1 MVLNVLTLDLDCLA
15 AVLPWIW
22 FEFLGFFG
30 FLEDAN
36 LGFGLL
42 LGFWDWI
49 WISFGLDW
57 IGNPK
62 VELGGILP
70 LEPLGDLLLP
80 KQLPI
85 LTMQHSPLST
95 ITRLFLPGATQ
106 HSVREK

>member
-1 MVLNVLTLDLDCLA
+1 MVLNTLTLDLDCFV

-42 LGFWDWI
+42 LVFLDWI
-49 WISFGLDW
+49 WIFFGLDW

-62 VELGGILP
+62 VELDFRRTYKSGH
-70 LEPLGDLLLP
+70 D
-80 KQLPI
+80 
-85 LTMQHSPLST
+85 
-95 ITRLFLPGATQ
+95 
-106 HSVREK
+106 

>member
-1 MVLNVLTLDLDCLA
+1 M

-42 LGFWDWI
+42 LDFWDWI

-62 VELGGILP
+62 VELADEAGCLF
-70 LEPLGDLLLP
+70 
-80 KQLPI
+80 K
-85 LTMQHSPLST
+85 ST
-95 ITRLFLPGATQ
+95 SKEFSAKNFRLLFLC
-106 HSVREK
+106 

>member
-1 MVLNVLTLDLDCLA
+1 LVLNVLTLDLDCLA
-15 AVLPWIW
+15 AALPWIW

-42 LGFWDWI
+42 LDFWDWI

-62 VELGGILP
+62 VELGCQV
-70 LEPLGDLLLP
+70 LGGR
-80 KQLPI
+80 
-85 LTMQHSPLST
+85 TRELS
-95 ITRLFLPGATQ
+95 
-106 HSVREK
+106 H